1 MQLHECPQ
9 TKTTT
14 PQAACNCGYCLMSDV
29 VQSPHVVSLAALAEI
44 TGGRR
49 SVGRMSLGRI

>member
-1 MQLHECPQ
+1 
-9 TKTTT
+9 
-14 PQAACNCGYCLMSDV
+14 MSGA

>member
-1 MQLHECPQ
+1 MQLHEYPQ

-14 PQAACNCGYCLMSDV
+14 PQTACNCGYCLMSDA

-44 TGGRR
+44 IGGRR
-49 SVGRMSLGRI
+49 SVGRMNLGRI